1 MSKTKNQTGLLIA
14 LLIIILLPLPI
25 TLFPGRLRLIVTL
38 AYSLLI
44 LSGIQAATKNKKDF
58 ILISVL
64 GGLGFLSIWA
74 SYVLEQSSLA
84 QWLKIISL
92 LGFYS
97 FLALLLFQ
105 KIAKNKIVDLSIIFA
120 SISGYLL
127 IGMVG
132 GLIFEGLNS
141 AIPNS
146 FNGLSANSNLFDLQY
161 FSFITLT
168 SVGYGDISPASE
180 AARSL
185 VLVFALAGQL
195 YLTIL
200 IAILVGKYLSQGGRR
215 ET

>member
-1 MSKTKNQTGLLIA
+1 
-14 LLIIILLPLPI
+14 
-25 TLFPGRLRLIVTL
+25 
-38 AYSLLI
+38 
-44 LSGIQAATKNKKDF
+44 
-58 ILISVL
+58 
-64 GGLGFLSIWA
+64 
-74 SYVLEQSSLA
+74 
-84 QWLKIISL
+84 
-92 LGFYS
+92 
-97 FLALLLFQ
+97 LALLLFQ